1 MRESF
6 ANQSL
11 QERKVL
17 MWLLVVLLLG
27 PLSTQPGHLVN
38 NLQTNTR
45 PVVFHLALADL
56 SLRYR
61 WWGMIL
67 VSMNKRENA
76 TVKVKNSWLKT
87 QIFVLVRV
95 STKNLGKTA
104 YNVCEILNSVR
115 RISNFFLAL
124 PSNNNA

>member
-1 MRESF
+1 MQYLMRESF

-27 PLSTQPGHLVN
+27 PLSTQPGHRVN

-61 WWGMIL
+61 
-67 VSMNKRENA
+67 
-76 TVKVKNSWLKT
+76 
-87 QIFVLVRV
+87 
-95 STKNLGKTA
+95 
-104 YNVCEILNSVR
+104 
-115 RISNFFLAL
+115 
-124 PSNNNA
+124 